1 MLSIKTV
8 NVSDQKAYRK
18 SAEIL
23 TSKSLHQISSQTL
36 SERFTEVVTSKKIAG
51 ITTDLTARKPKN
63 ANDDLS
69 NYNMKK
75 LSVLLALF
83 DSPKSLSEIVEAIPR
98 RKKTEK
104 EHYDSIKTEI
114 HRLRRSYTHPY
125 ISHQIRK
132 GHYRYFLTKKGQRI
146 CCELFYRL
154 QNCLTLHIFK
164 YYKTTCHRPCA
175 KCEHNPISGSLNR
188 TKNRFKAIL
197 F

>member
-8 NVSDQKAYRK
+8 DVSDQKAYCK
-18 SAEIL
+18 STEMLTAECL
-23 TSKSLHQISSQTL
+23 PQTGSRTL
-36 SERFTEVVTSKKIAG
+36 SERFIEVVTSKKIAG
-51 ITTDLTARKPKN
+51 ITTDLTSRKSKN

-104 EHYDSIKTEI
+104 EHYDSIKSEI
-114 HRLRRSYTHPY
+114 HRLRRTYTHPY

-154 QNCLTLHIFK
+154 QNRLTLHIFK
-164 YYKTTCHRPCA
+164 YYKTTCHHPCA
-175 KCEHNPISGSLNR
+175 KCEHNPKSGSFN
-188 TKNRFKAIL
+188 
-197 F
+197 